1 MIRKTFILFITSL
14 ATASAYHAS
23 ASQHVIII
31 IHGTWAHK
39 KKHAHW
45 YNPNGYF
52 FDTIEKN
59 VSENTSVISFLWSGD
74 NTAHARDTG
83 GLVLAK
89 LINSY
94 SADTTITII
103 AHSHGATVGIIA
115 SHYLAKDPKNHKKIR
130 HFYSLGRPVDNTLHL
145 PNMDTIEYF
154 YNFFSYNDAI
164 QPVFGAYE
172 REIHP
177 QHERIANIR
186 MVIDGRSPDHSEL
199 HDPCVAEWIHDIH
212 TFLTNYE
219 TFSFFEPGLIHF
231 FSDGPP
237 EYFID
242 TERAILRFQDQQ
254 ANNKINHAIKT
265 GSYKIKRSI
274 KDHFEK
280 QAKSFSDT

>member
-1 MIRKTFILFITSL
+1 MIRKTLLLLITSL
-14 ATASAYHAS
+14 TTVSSDHATE
-23 ASQHVIII
+23 SQHVIII

-52 FDTIEKN
+52 FDIIERNAPK
-59 VSENTSVISFLWSGD
+59 NTSVISFLWSGD
-74 NTAHARDTG
+74 NTTHARDTG

-94 SADTTITII
+94 SAETTVTII

-115 SHYLAKDPKNHKKIR
+115 SHYLAKDTKNHKKIR
-130 HFYSLGRPVDNTLHL
+130 HFYSLGRPVDNTIHL
-145 PNMDTIEYF
+145 PNMETIEYF

-164 QPVFGAYE
+164 QPVFGTYE

-186 MVIDGRSPDHSEL
+186 MLIDGKAPDHSEL
-199 HDPCVAEWIHDIH
+199 HDPCVAEWISNIH
-212 TFLTNYE
+212 TVLASYE
-219 TFSFFEPGLIHF
+219 TFSFFEPGLLHF

-237 EYFID
+237 EYSID
-242 TERAILRFQDQQ
+242 TDRVILRLQDRQS
-254 ANNKINHAIKT
+254 NSKINHAIKT
-265 GSYKIKRSI
+265 GSYKIKRTI

-280 QAKSFSDT
+280 QTKNVSEI